1 MKVVIAPDSFKE
13 SLSAKLVAE
22 AIAQGVRDAMP
33 AAKIL
38 CVPMADGGE
47 GTVDAVLAATP
58 GGERRES
65 IVTGP
70 LGQATTAP
78 WGWLPDTCTAV
89 IEIAAAS
96 GIHLVPHDKRDAT
109 KASTFGT
116 GELILEA
123 LNAGAKRIILGLGGS
138 ATNDGGSGMLRALG
152 ALFLDDSGKQ
162 LAEGGLSLAH
172 LHQLDFASLD
182 DRLLGIRID
191 VACDVDIPLC
201 GLKGASHVFG
211 PQKGASLDQVQALDA
226 ALEHYADV
234 CSAQFG
240 RDDREFPGGGAAGG
254 IGYAARMF
262 LHASF
267 RPGVELVAEL
277 SGLFEA
283 VQGADLVITGE
294 GRLDEQTLYGKTPAG
309 VAAVA
314 SAAGVPTIAI
324 AGTLGAGYQR
334 LRDIGI
340 EAAFSITSGPMTL
353 EDACS
358 DAYRLLRDRA
368 SDVIRVWIIAQGG
381 ANAKQI
387 RATNDRRKSDTP

>member
-1 MKVVIAPDSFKE
+1 
-13 SLSAKLVAE
+13 
-22 AIAQGVRDAMP
+22 
-33 AAKIL
+33 
-38 CVPMADGGE
+38 
-47 GTVDAVLAATP
+47 
-58 GGERRES
+58 
-65 IVTGP
+65 
-70 LGQATTAP
+70 
-78 WGWLPDTCTAV
+78 
-89 IEIAAAS
+89 
-96 GIHLVPHDKRDAT
+96 
-109 KASTFGT
+109 
-116 GELILEA
+116 
-123 LNAGAKRIILGLGGS
+123 
-138 ATNDGGSGMLRALG
+138 
-152 ALFLDDSGKQ
+152 
-162 LAEGGLSLAH
+162 
-172 LHQLDFASLD
+172 
-182 DRLLGIRID
+182 
-191 VACDVDIPLC
+191 
-201 GLKGASHVFG
+201 
-211 PQKGASLDQVQALDA
+211 
-226 ALEHYADV
+226 
-234 CSAQFG
+234 
-240 RDDREFPGGGAAGG
+240 
-254 IGYAARMF
+254 MF